1 VCLCS
6 SAFCEF
12 SCQPNFRSNRQ
23 RREQDATYNSGHAGT
38 SSAFLPVLFLKFP
51 QRDSPSSAKSAPV
64 SPTLTRHTCVTVL
77 LSRVFHSLLPVKIKA
92 RYVVGGI
99 SPTICPGDRYLFSK
113 FRLRCSPPSV
123 SFPLLTYSTLIVTGP
138 QGALAFRPP
147 IRLTTNQHL
156 VENSGKCTPSTLC

>member
-1 VCLCS
+1 MRENKGGGPKGVCLCS

-99 SPTICPGDRYLFSK
+99 SMAVDLHKYYFRYIVRIFGYIYV
-113 FRLRCSPPSV
+113 FFV
-123 SFPLLTYSTLIVTGP
+123 FPEIKT
-138 QGALAFRPP
+138 A
-147 IRLTTNQHL
+147 
-156 VENSGKCTPSTLC
+156 